1 MTKDELIEALVTLRP
16 AIEAEGVTH
25 VALFGSRARGD
36 NKPHSDIDLLLEV
49 DTNSRFSLLDL
60 VGVQHIVQ
68 DRTGLPA
75 NAVMRRSLSP
85 DFRRSIGKDVVEI
98 F

>member
-1 MTKDELIEALVTLRP
+1 MIEALVTLRP

-49 DTNSRFSLLDL
+49 DPESRFSLLDL
-60 VGVQHIVQ
+60 VGVQHTVR
-68 DRTGLPA
+68 DKTGLPA
-75 NAVMRRSLSP
+75 NAMMRRSLAP
-85 DFRRSIGKDVVEI
+85 DFNRAIRKDVVEI